1 MRLVSLVPQNAS
13 EVRSPCYFQI
23 GTSFSSYTSRR
34 LPGPASRAP
43 RKRVSESRADYRE
56 YYDEEL
62 SELVENHYRRD
73 IEAFGY
79 SFDGKLP
86 SGSLQGE
93 VSVKFR
99 RSVSSDLVT
108 EL

>member
-1 MRLVSLVPQNAS
+1 MLFSNRYKFLFVHIAKTA
-13 EVRSPCYFQI
+13 
-23 GTSFSSYTSRR
+23 GTSIQSALKRLRRRDPLSCPQVLCYNFSK
-34 LPGPASRAP
+34 SRAG
-43 RKRVSESRADYRE
+43 YRE

-93 VSVKFR
+93 VSAKFR

>member
-1 MRLVSLVPQNAS
+1 MLFSNRYKFLFVHIAKTA
-13 EVRSPCYFQI
+13 
-23 GTSFSSYTSRR
+23 GTSIQSAQEAG
-34 LPGPASRAP
+34 LA
-43 RKRVSESRADYRE
+43 ERADYRE

-93 VSVKFR
+93 VSAKFR
-99 RSVSSDLVT
+99 RSVSFDLVT